1 MYTEAEGKCGSMVSK
16 SKVDANNKWTNSNMK
31 IINVKIRN
39 EQAEEFKRLC
49 ELNGDTAYG
58 VLKKAIEDYIE
69 QNKPM

>member
-1 MYTEAEGKCGSMVSK
+1 MYTDSEGKCGGMVSK
-16 SKVDANNKWTNSNMK
+16 SKAAANNKWTDSNMK

-39 EQAEEFKRLC
+39 DQAEEFKRLC
-49 ELNGDTAYG
+49 ALNGDTAYG